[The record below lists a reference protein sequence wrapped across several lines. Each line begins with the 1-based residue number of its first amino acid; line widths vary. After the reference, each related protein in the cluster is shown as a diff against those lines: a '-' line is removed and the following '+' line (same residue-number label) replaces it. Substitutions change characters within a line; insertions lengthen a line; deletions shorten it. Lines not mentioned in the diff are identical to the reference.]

1 MVAVHLKAPT
11 MKLLTLLAL
20 ALPLAAQP
28 SFPTTTLAVAT
39 TNQSPD
45 PIVLANIS
53 AVRGPGLPISGSPGD
68 PFGYALT
75 IILIDQE
82 AMCVLQPPRPS
93 GSVVVSRGCQGTL
106 TQNHSKGATAYVGAA
121 SWYLQNTPS
130 GSCVAQEN
138 PVLPRI
144 VLDNGALYNC
154 IMGNWTL
161 QGYSL
166 KRPAVR
172 AKWYTAPW
180 RGLRWAWRKL

>member
-1 MVAVHLKAPT
+1 MATLHPAPKT
-11 MKLLTLLAL
+11 MKLLLLAM

-28 SFPTTTLAVAT
+28 PFPTTTLAQAT
-39 TNQSPD
+39 TAQQAD
-45 PIVLANIS
+45 PIILANIS
-53 AVRGPGLPISGSPGD
+53 AVRAPALPVAGGPTIGD

-82 AMCVLQPPRPS
+82 AMCVLQPPS
-93 GSVVVSRGCQGTL
+93 KFGAVVVSRGCQGTL
-106 TQNHSKGATAYVGAA
+106 TQNHSKGTTAYVGAA

-154 IMGNWTL
+154 VGGNWVL
-161 QGYSL
+161 QGYSV
-166 KRPAVR
+166 KRRV
-172 AKWYTAPW
+172 AKWYTAP
-180 RGLRWAWRKL
+180 LRAVRWVWHRLW